1 MASKPIAAEVYTS
14 SHRIL
19 GRIHPSGHGLYS
31 HLNMPTNSYIE
42 MEGSILSR
50 LHQPNRLVA
59 RYSTLWV
66 VKQEIAAILVSSKAE
81 IGPTGVSTRSGFMT
95 RSHQW
100 VHVVLGGYELRGIV
114 ETTGKFNFGAVMFEG
129 DAIFLP
135 LYDADLT
142 AILFPKIEAE
152 APAILF
158 NRRMV
163 DAMGLMPRREIPT
176 EPEEQASAR

>member
-1 MASKPIAAEVYTS
+1 MASKPIAAEVYTT

-19 GRIHPSGHGLYS
+19 GRIYPGGHGLYS
-31 HLNMPTNSYIE
+31 FLNMPTNSYVE

-59 RYSTLWV
+59 RYSNLWV
-66 VKQEIAAILVSSKAE
+66 VKQAIVAILVSTKNE
-81 IGPTGVSTRSGFMT
+81 IGPTGVSTRTGYMT
-95 RSHQW
+95 RVHQW

-114 ETTGKFNFGAVMFEG
+114 ETVGKFNFGATMFEG

-135 LYDADLT
+135 LYEANLT

-152 APAILF
+152 APAMLF

-163 DAMGLMPRREIPT
+163 DAMGLMPRREIPI
-176 EPEEQASAR
+176 EPEEQEPAL

>member
-19 GRIHPSGHGLYS
+19 GRIHPGGHGLYS

-129 DAIFLP
+129 DSIFLP

-176 EPEEQASAR
+176 EPEEQAPAR